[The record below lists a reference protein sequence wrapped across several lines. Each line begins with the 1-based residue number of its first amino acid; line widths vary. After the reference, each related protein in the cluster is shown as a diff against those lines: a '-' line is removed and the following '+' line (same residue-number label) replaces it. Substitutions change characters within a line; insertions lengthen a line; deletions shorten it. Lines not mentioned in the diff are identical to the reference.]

1 MLQKNWTCPCF
12 ACLSTIRPTC
22 VPIHLY
28 DFLILVPNIQKKLM
42 KIKTFLTL
50 QFLRLLEKCREW
62 PLKILNEFLSIF
74 YMQWFRILIA
84 SQAIWVNKK
93 SEQYTTQAS
102 WMNVRKRFKI
112 HYTALM
118 QQKCWKEKK
127 LLRFFFRDGSLSMGL
142 KEEKNMF
149 SYSNAGLFLM
159 SSHTIK
165 CHPLLLRNFEFMH
178 THRNEHSWLHAK

>member
-12 ACLSTIRPTC
+12 AWMSTIRPTC

-62 PLKILNEFLSIF
+62 LLKILNEFLSIF

-127 LLRFFFRDGSLSMGL
+127 LLRFFRDGCLSMGL
-142 KEEKNMF
+142 KRRKK
-149 SYSNAGLFLM
+149 YA
-159 SSHTIK
+159 
-165 CHPLLLRNFEFMH
+165 LLLKCRTFLNVIAH
-178 THRNEHSWLHAK
+178 Y